1 MLTGQLEK
9 DVCFKDPVQDCLRT
23 PDLEIG
29 FMATVAMVGTVQH
42 SFCDN
47 LHSTHKACF

>member
-1 MLTGQLEK
+1 MN
-9 DVCFKDPVQDCLRT
+9 VSFKDPVQDHLRT

-29 FMATVAMVGTVQH
+29 FMATVAMVGTDQH